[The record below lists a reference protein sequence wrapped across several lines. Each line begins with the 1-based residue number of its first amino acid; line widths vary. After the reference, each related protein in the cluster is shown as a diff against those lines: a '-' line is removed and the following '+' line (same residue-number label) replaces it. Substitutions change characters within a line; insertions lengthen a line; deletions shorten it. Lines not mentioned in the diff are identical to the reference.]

1 MKTKIINLILF
12 LSIGFQSLGQYC
24 PYLGPDQFLPCGVNS
39 TTLTADLS
47 QCGPGGTNPNQTT
60 NYSVSSIPYV
70 GQTNTGTNLTM
81 SDDSQQGPFNIGFTF
96 CFYGQTYT
104 QFYVG
109 SNGWISFSPGQSTTF
124 TSASIPN
131 TAGTVPKNCI
141 MGPWQDWHPGQ
152 GGQIRYQVSG
162 VAPCRKLTVSW
173 IGVPMFSC
181 TSNQGTFHIV
191 IYESTNNIE
200 NYIQNKPA
208 CLQWQSGTATQG
220 IHNTAGTAAVTVA
233 GRNSTAWTAQND
245 ATRWTPSGPPVI
257 PVLTWYQV
265 GNPVAIGTG
274 PTITVTP
281 PSAGAN
287 YTCRFVYPI
296 CNAGWSS
303 CNGNIG
309 LGPDT
314 VFVQPGPPNLPN
326 PTVTFTNPICT
337 GDCNGTITVV
347 PNGGSGVQT
356 ISWNGPS
363 GFTPTGLCQGPY
375 NFIITDAN
383 GCTVNGNVILTD
395 PILPT
400 VGPISGTDT
409 VCFGSS
415 SEVFTIPDLG
425 PGWTYQWN
433 SIGTISSYPDP
444 SSVEIDW
451 SSTPSGFIPGS
462 IDVISISPDGCQSLP
477 VSFNLEVFN
486 VTPIIN
492 PIGPFCSNDNCVSLT
507 ALPLNG
513 IFSGD
518 GVSGTNFCPSLGNL
532 NNLVTYSYTQ
542 SGCVFTNDINVTV
555 NPQPYINSI
564 SPANQFYELCEGDT
578 TNVIYNVDPTINGLT
593 TWIVL
598 DDTSE
603 TENLSVSWDQFGTFI
618 IEATETVLGCV
629 SPPVQTTITIA
640 ECPQLLIYIPNTFTP
655 DGNEVNNL
663 WGPVFTSGYSSDHFE
678 LLVFNRWGQIIWESK
693 DPHGKWDGTYNNR
706 LVLEGVYTW
715 TIRFDLLDT
724 DERRFMH
731 GFITLIR

>member
-1 MKTKIINLILF
+1 
-12 LSIGFQSLGQYC
+12 
-24 PYLGPDQFLPCGVNS
+24 
-39 TTLTADLS
+39 
-47 QCGPGGTNPNQTT
+47 
-60 NYSVSSIPYV
+60 
-70 GQTNTGTNLTM
+70 
-81 SDDSQQGPFNIGFTF
+81 
-96 CFYGQTYT
+96 
-104 QFYVG
+104 
-109 SNGWISFSPGQSTTF
+109 
-124 TSASIPN
+124 
-131 TAGTVPKNCI
+131 
-141 MGPWQDWHPGQ
+141 
-152 GGQIRYQVSG
+152 
-162 VAPCRKLTVSW
+162 
-173 IGVPMFSC
+173 MFSC

-220 IHNTAGTAAVTVA
+220 IHNTAGTAAVAVT

-281 PSAGAN
+281 PAAGAN
-287 YTCRFVYPI
+287 YTCRFVYPT

-383 GCTVNGNVILTD
+383 GCTINGNVILTD
-395 PILPT
+395 PILPA

>member
-1 MKTKIINLILF
+1 MKTKIINLIIF
-12 LSIGFQSLGQYC
+12 LVIGYQSLSQNC

-47 QCGPGGTNPNQTT
+47 QCGPGGANPNQTT
-60 NYSVSSIPYV
+60 NYTVSSIPYV
-70 GQTNTGTNLTM
+70 AQTNTGTNLTM
-81 SDDSQQGPFNIGFTF
+81 SDDSQQGPFNIGFNF

-109 SNGWISFSPGQSTTF
+109 SNGWISFSGGQSVTF
-124 TSASIPN
+124 TSAAIPN
-131 TAGTVPKNCI
+131 TGATVPKNCI

-181 TSNQGTFHIV
+181 TGNQGTFHIV
-191 IYESTNNIE
+191 IYESTNYIE

-208 CLQWQSGTATQG
+208 CLGWQNGTATQG
-220 IHNTAGTAAVTVA
+220 IHNAAGTAAVTVA

-281 PSAGAN
+281 PVAGAN

-296 CNAGWSS
+296 CNSGWSA
-303 CNGNIG
+303 CNANVG

-326 PTVTFTNPICT
+326 PTVTFTNPICA
-337 GDCNGTITVV
+337 GDCNGTITVI

-363 GFTPTGLCQGPY
+363 GFTPTGLCSGPY
-375 NFIITDAN
+375 NFTITDAN
-383 GCTVNGNVILTD
+383 GCTVNGNAVLTD
-395 PILPT
+395 PPLPT

-409 VCFGSS
+409 VCFGSTS
-415 SEVFTIPDLG
+415 DVFTVPDLG
-425 PGWTYQWN
+425 AGWTYQW
-433 SIGTISSYPDP
+433 STIGSISSYPDP

-451 SSTPSGFIPGS
+451 SLTPSGFVPGA
-462 IDVISISPDGCQSLP
+462 IDVISINPLGCSSLP
-477 VSFNLEVFN
+477 VSFDLTVFD

-507 ALPLNG
+507 GLPIGG

-518 GVSGTNFCPSLGNL
+518 GVSGTDFCPPLGNL
-532 NNLVTYSYTQ
+532 NNLITYTYTQ
-542 SGCVFTNDINVTV
+542 SGCVFTNGINVTV

-564 SPANQFYELCEGDT
+564 SPSNQFYELCEGDSL
-578 TNVIYNVDPTINGLT
+578 NVVYNVDPTINGLT

-598 DDTSE
+598 NDTTE
-603 TENLSVSWDQFGTFI
+603 TDNLSITWDQFGIYI

-629 SPPVQTTITIA
+629 SPPIQTTINIV

-678 LLVFNRWGQIIWESK
+678 LLVFNRWGQIIWESR
-693 DPHGKWDGTYNNR
+693 DPHAKWDGTYNNK